1 MSGAATP
8 AGEELLLYAERAL
21 TPSGELAP
29 LWLRIRGEQILET
42 GTSLNGPGS
51 PGRSPDIT
59 FHEGVVSPG
68 FIDMHCHGGGG
79 ASFEEGLSGAR
90 AVLASHSSHGTTTQ
104 LASLVSA
111 DLEHQLALATEL
123 EPLIAAGE
131 LAGVHL
137 EGPWISPA
145 QHGAH
150 DRHALADPSATA
162 LSQLLTHPAARLI
175 HSVTLAPEL
184 SGAQAAITALR
195 GAGVVVGLGHTAA
208 SYEQTREAL
217 AAGATVGTHVFNA
230 MRGIGHR
237 DPGPIPALLEDP
249 SVFLELIADGVHLH
263 PAMLRLA
270 WNAAASPSAQP
281 DRPGQPGRIVLVSD
295 AMAAAVAQ
303 DGEYDLGTLRVRVA
317 DGVARVISTGAIA
330 GSTLTLSAAVRYCIQ
345 RAGITPQQALA
356 AATAAPAA
364 MAGFTDRGVLQAG
377 HRADLVV
384 LDSDWQVDAVM
395 RAGAWLKAAREWNLD
410 RPG

>member
-1 MSGAATP
+1 MSTVATP

-21 TPSGELAP
+21 THAGELAP
-29 LWLRIRGEQILET
+29 LWLRIRDEQIVET
-42 GTSLNGPGS
+42 GTSLSGPGS
-51 PGRSPDIT
+51 PGRSPDIALY
-59 FHEGVVSPG
+59 EGVLSPG
-68 FIDMHCHGGGG
+68 FVDLHCHGGGG

-90 AVLASHSSHGTTTQ
+90 TVLAAHSSHGTTTQ

-111 DLEHQLALATEL
+111 DLGQQLALAAEL
-123 EPLIAAGE
+123 EPLIATGE

-150 DRHALADPSATA
+150 DRRALASPSPAA
-162 LSQLLTHPAARLI
+162 VDQLLTHTAARLI
-175 HSVTLAPEL
+175 RSVTLAPEL

-195 GAGVVVGLGHTAA
+195 EAGVVVGLGHTAA

-230 MRGIGHR
+230 MRAIGHR
-237 DPGPIPALLEDP
+237 DPGPVPALLEDP
-249 SVFLELIADGVHLH
+249 RVFLELIADGVHLH
-263 PAMLRLA
+263 PAMLRFA
-270 WNAAASPSAQP
+270 WNAAAGLPAQP
-281 DRPGQPGRIVLVSD
+281 GRSGRIVLVSD
-295 AMAAAVAQ
+295 AMAAAAAQ
-303 DGEYDLGTLRVRVA
+303 DGQYALGSLRVQVA
-317 DGVARVISTGAIA
+317 DGVARVIATGAIA

-345 RAGITPQQALA
+345 RAGIAPEQALT

-364 MAGFTDRGVLQAG
+364 LAGFTDRGVLQAG

-384 LDSDWQVDAVM
+384 LDSEWEVSAVM
-395 RAGAWLKAAREWNLD
+395 RAGAWLRVAREWNLH